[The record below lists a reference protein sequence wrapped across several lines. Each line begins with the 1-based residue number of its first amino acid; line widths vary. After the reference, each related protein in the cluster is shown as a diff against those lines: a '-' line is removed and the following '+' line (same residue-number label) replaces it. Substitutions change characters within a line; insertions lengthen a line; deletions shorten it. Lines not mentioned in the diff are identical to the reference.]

1 MSDVNFEN
9 RVAIVTGAGNGLGK
23 AYALELG
30 KRGAKVVVNDLGGAV
45 DGSGSGNSPA
55 DDVVDEIIKNGG
67 EAVANYDSVASK
79 DGGESIVQT
88 AVDNFGTV
96 DAVIN
101 NAGILRDRSFAN
113 MTEEEF
119 LLIIDVHLKGTFYV
133 THPAFKIMKENNYG
147 RIVNVASPS
156 GLFGN
161 FGQANY
167 GAAKMGIVGLTNVLA
182 IEGAKYNIKVNVI
195 APTAYTRM
203 TEGLIPEDVGK
214 FMTPELVTPLVTYL
228 ASEACEPTHE
238 IYGVAAGRFARIGII
253 THDGYINQQATAE
266 DIANN
271 IDEIRTITDGTY
283 PLSNDDENM
292 LIMKALQGNSSNE

>member
-1 MSDVNFEN
+1 MADVSFEN
-9 RVAIVTGAGNGLGK
+9 RVVIVTGAGNGLGK

-45 DGSGSGNSPA
+45 DGSGSANSPA
-55 DDVVDEIIKNGG
+55 DDVVNEIIENGG
-67 EAVANYDSVASK
+67 EAVANYDSVATK

-88 AVDNFGTV
+88 AVDSFGTV

-101 NAGILRDRSFAN
+101 NAGILRDKSFAN
-113 MTEEEF
+113 ITEEEF
-119 LLIIDVHLKGTFYV
+119 SLIIEVHLKGTYFV
-133 THPAFKIMKENNYG
+133 TQPAFKIMKENNYG

-161 FGQANY
+161 FGQTNY

-203 TEGLIPEDVGK
+203 TEALLPEDVGK
-214 FMTPELVTPLVTYL
+214 LFSAELVTPMVTYL

-238 IYGVAAGRFARIGII
+238 IFGVAAGRFARIGII
-253 THDGYINQQATAE
+253 THEGYVNTQATAE
-266 DIANN
+266 DIASN
-271 IDEIRTITDGTY
+271 IEEIRTITDGTY
-283 PLSNDDENM
+283 PLSNEDELL
-292 LIMKALQGNSSNE
+292 LIQKAIQGN

>member
-1 MSDVNFEN
+1 MADVSFEN
-9 RVAIVTGAGNGLGK
+9 RVVIVTGAGNGLGK

-55 DDVVDEIIKNGG
+55 DDVVNEIIENGG
-67 EAVANYDSVASK
+67 EAVANYDSVATK

-88 AVDNFGTV
+88 AVDSFGTV

-101 NAGILRDRSFAN
+101 NAGILRDKSFAN

-119 LLIIDVHLKGTFYV
+119 SLIIEVHLKGTYFV
-133 THPAFKIMKENNYG
+133 TQPAFKIMKENNYG

-156 GLFGN
+156 GIFGN
-161 FGQANY
+161 FGQTNY

-182 IEGAKYNIKVNVI
+182 VEGAKYNIKVNVI

-203 TEGLIPEDVGK
+203 TEALLPEDVGK
-214 FMTPELVTPLVTYL
+214 LFSAELVTPMVTYL

-238 IYGVAAGRFARIGII
+238 IFGVAAGRFARIGII
-253 THDGYINQQATAE
+253 THEGYVNTEATAE
-266 DIANN
+266 DIASN
-271 IDEIRTITDGTY
+271 IEEIRTITDGSY
-283 PLSNDDENM
+283 PLSNEDELM
-292 LIMKALQGNSSNE
+292 LIQKAIQGN

>member
-1 MSDVNFEN
+1 MADVSFEN
-9 RVAIVTGAGNGLGK
+9 RVVIVTGAGNGLGK

-45 DGSGSGNSPA
+45 DGSGSANSPA
-55 DDVVDEIIKNGG
+55 DDVVNEIIENGG
-67 EAVANYDSVASK
+67 EAVANYDSVATK

-88 AVDNFGTV
+88 AVDSFGTV

-101 NAGILRDRSFAN
+101 NAGILRDKSFAN

-119 LLIIDVHLKGTFYV
+119 SLIIEVHLKGTYFV
-133 THPAFKIMKENNYG
+133 TQPAFKIMKENNYG

-156 GLFGN
+156 GIFGN
-161 FGQANY
+161 FGQTNY

-203 TEGLIPEDVGK
+203 TEALLPEDVGK
-214 FMTPELVTPLVTYL
+214 LFSAELVTPMVTYL

-238 IYGVAAGRFARIGII
+238 IFGVAAGRFARIGII
-253 THDGYINQQATAE
+253 THEGYVNTEATAE
-266 DIANN
+266 DIAGN
-271 IDEIRTITDGTY
+271 IEEIRTITDGSY
-283 PLSNDDENM
+283 PLSNEDELM
-292 LIMKALQGNSSNE
+292 LIQKAIQGN